1 MRTTLSSLLLAG
13 LLLAPGKVI
22 AQMQGSWNAEF
33 DGDRVHLNIRT
44 DLDFES
50 GRRSGGSN
58 YGRTIDASSI
68 SGLSRSGERMNFTLK
83 RAAGTFTFEGRGNSD
98 RASGS
103 FEFEPNRTFATDL
116 GKLGF
121 RGVTDANLLVI
132 ALENMDQQGVRRL
145 TELVVDDIDTDDLM
159 KMINHG
165 AGLDY
170 VQDMNSLG
178 FSKLSS
184 SDYVRARDH

>member
-22 AQMQGSWNAEF
+22 AQIQGSWNAEF

-50 GRRSGGSN
+50 GRRSGWSN

-68 SGLSRSGERMNFTLK
+68 SGLSRSGGRLSFTLR

-103 FEFEPNRTFATDL
+103 FEFQPNRTFANEL
-116 GKLGF
+116 GTIGF
-121 RGVTDANLLVI
+121 QGVTDANLLVI
-132 ALENMDQQGVRRL
+132 ALENMDQQGARRL
-145 TELVVDDIDTDDLM
+145 RELVADDIDTNDLM
-159 KMINHG
+159 
-165 AGLDY
+165 
-170 VQDMNSLG
+170 
-178 FSKLSS
+178 
-184 SDYVRARDH
+184 